1 MEEKE
6 QELKD
11 NILRECYYNS
21 NVYLGKESFR
31 GFSSNESLLKKCCD
45 ELVKDGLLSQKDS
58 VLYKITDNG
67 CRFVTSSSY
76 SFPSR
81 SIARS

>member
-21 NVYLGKESFR
+21 NVYHGKESFR
-31 GFSSNESLLKKCCD
+31 VFSSNESLLKKCCD

-58 VLYKITDNG
+58 VLYKITDIG
-67 CRFVTSSSY
+67 RQFVTSSSY
-76 SFPSR
+76 SVPSR
-81 SIARS
+81 PIARS

>member
-31 GFSSNESLLKKCCD
+31 VFSSNESLLKN
-45 ELVKDGLLSQKDS
+45 V
-58 VLYKITDNG
+58 
-67 CRFVTSSSY
+67 VTN
-76 SFPSR
+76 
-81 SIARS
+81 